1 MGPQTALPPASDLAL
16 LAQGLG
22 LVQGPETPWLPEAPG
37 ELFRAFADPR
47 RRLILEILAAGP
59 LDVSELAR
67 RCALPRQT
75 AMHHLNIL
83 QHAGLIQQRH
93 HLALVLPKSL
103 APLRRY
109 FDMALTAAA
118 ISAPQE

>member
-1 MGPQTALPPASDLAL
+1 MFA
-16 LAQGLG
+16 AQA
-22 LVQGPETPWLPEAPG
+22 PDAPWLPEAAD

-47 RRLILEILAAGP
+47 RRLILETLAAGP
-59 LDVSELAR
+59 LDVSQLAR

-83 QHAGLIQQRH
+83 QRAGLVQQRH
-93 HLALVLPKSL
+93 HLALVLPKGL

-109 FDMALTAAA
+109 FDLALTAAA
-118 ISAPQE
+118 ISAPQD

>member
-1 MGPQTALPPASDLAL
+1 ML
-16 LAQGLG
+16 LA
-22 LVQGPETPWLPEAPG
+22 PEPEASWLPEDAA

-47 RRLILEILAAGP
+47 RRLILETLAAGP

-67 RCALPRQT
+67 RCATSRQT
-75 AMHHLNIL
+75 VMHHLNIL
-83 QHAGLIQQRH
+83 QRAGLVQQRH
-93 HLALVLPKSL
+93 HLALVLPKGL

-118 ISAPQE
+118 ISEPLD